1 MINKKLKLKIN
12 KNIIVFL
19 VSVLF
24 LHCSKNV
31 LMINDSSLNVY
42 GNTSTLNLLTWNI
55 ENFPKNNLTVEY
67 LNNTID
73 SLIVD
78 IIVLQEIKSAT
89 KLNQLTDD
97 LGDEWINFRA
107 YGSSN
112 YGQLA
117 YLINTN
123 EITNITAPFVIDDES
138 VECESYM
145 ENIDSHPCQNSDY
158 YDISY
163 NFAWRLPYI
172 LEFTYQNQ
180 VFYIINV
187 HFKCCNINGNE
198 KFRRYEA
205 ANYLNDYI
213 NNNYPNN
220 NVIIMGDFNGNI
232 DETVNIGQTYDVF
245 ESLLSTSYLFADQNI
260 YSGDSESWSYPSY
273 NSHIDHIVI
282 SNEIFNSPIIEYS
295 TSTVLI
301 ENLFEGGFLEYNEYI
316 SDHRPV
322 LINLNIEPF

>member
-117 YLINTN
+117 YLINTK
-123 EITNITAPFVIDDES
+123 S
-138 VECESYM
+138 
-145 ENIDSHPCQNSDY
+145 
-158 YDISY
+158 
-163 NFAWRLPYI
+163 
-172 LEFTYQNQ
+172 
-180 VFYIINV
+180 
-187 HFKCCNINGNE
+187 
-198 KFRRYEA
+198 
-205 ANYLNDYI
+205 
-213 NNNYPNN
+213 
-220 NVIIMGDFNGNI
+220 
-232 DETVNIGQTYDVF
+232 
-245 ESLLSTSYLFADQNI
+245 SLLSV
-260 YSGDSESWSYPSY
+260 G
-273 NSHIDHIVI
+273 
-282 SNEIFNSPIIEYS
+282 
-295 TSTVLI
+295 
-301 ENLFEGGFLEYNEYI
+301 
-316 SDHRPV
+316 
-322 LINLNIEPF
+322 